1 MASFESSSS
10 SGIIILRSG
19 VSAAFIRG
27 GARRLINGLCK
38 SMPYSSESRKYN
50 VNTPSKARQIT
61 DKVFWD
67 VK

>member
-1 MASFESSSS
+1 MKVNEKGKYEPDFSS
-10 SGIIILRSG
+10 RY
-19 VSAAFIRG
+19 FIEDF
-27 GARRLINGLCK
+27 
-38 SMPYSSESRKYN
+38 PYGMRFIVDTARKYN